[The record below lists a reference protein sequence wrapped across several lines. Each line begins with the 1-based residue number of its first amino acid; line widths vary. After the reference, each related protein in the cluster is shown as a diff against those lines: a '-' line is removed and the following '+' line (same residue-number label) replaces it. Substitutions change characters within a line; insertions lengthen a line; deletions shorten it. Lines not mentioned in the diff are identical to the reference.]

1 MSLRVFAKLIQLA
14 IIILLISGSLFIV
27 IYWENEYNFYF
38 YIVLLFVI
46 YLFLISLHKFID
58 NKFHEEQRVEN
69 DRLETIYLSNA
80 ERCFENNDYIKSIE
94 YYTKILNIKP
104 GNLLYLSKRGFL
116 YEQLCDYSNALD
128 DYSQVEKFA
137 NQVPIDIIHRKA
149 QVFIKINNYKNAINE
164 YDKILMN
171 EKNSVKYLEE
181 RAFLYFQIKEF
192 NKSMIDYLAAKENGS
207 LIALQQIIKIKEHML
222 EVNSIV
228 SQSKLKDELLLN
240 HNEKRIINE
249 KIAEDAKISDYP
261 NQISDLKNVSFEN
274 VRAVSVRYINTL
286 KINNPER
293 AEVLLQKINRGNEIL
308 TTSEELHQYKYSYD
322 LKHKVKL
329 DFVFKSFL
337 EKTNLFTLPFKQTID
352 IIDWGCGQA
361 LGTFL
366 FLEHIS
372 KLSNCEIDI
381 NKIILSDPSEIAL
394 KRGVCLLNN
403 KLKTENR
410 FSPLIKSIN
419 KKIKDVSENDIVTL
433 NSNIKIHILSNIIDM
448 DDLKIFDLFS
458 LVCKSQRN
466 KNFFLCVSPL
476 FNTSGVI
483 DYRNQKMLEFKSL
496 FTNNF
501 EVMTELSFKM
511 GIIEHNT
518 TIFENTFFVDINH
531 TPEIILLKD
540 HEKYEEEL
548 LKEKD
553 RIKYILD
560 GLKDKDRIK
569 YILDDVPF

>member
-1 MSLRVFAKLIQLA
+1 MTLRAFTKLIELA
-14 IIILLISGSLFIV
+14 IPISFISGLLYLIINWKNEFI
-27 IYWENEYNFYF
+27 FYF
-38 YIVLLFVI
+38 YIVLFFAL
-46 YLFLISLHKFID
+46 YLFLLKLYIYLD
-58 NKFHEEQRVEN
+58 NKIQEKQRAEF
-69 DRLETIYLSNA
+69 DRLEKLYLSKA
-80 ERCFENNDYIKSIE
+80 EKCLKNNEYLESIE
-94 YYTKILNIKP
+94 YYTKTLSIKP
-104 GNLLYLSKRGFL
+104 GNFLYLSKRAFL
-116 YEQLCDYSNALD
+116 YEKLCDYSNALD
-128 DYSQVEKFA
+128 DYSQIERFN
-137 NQVPIDIIHRKA
+137 NQVSTDVIERKA
-149 QVFIKINNYKNAINE
+149 EIFIKIGNYENAIIE
-164 YDKILMN
+164 YSKIIMVEPKSINFL
-171 EKNSVKYLEE
+171 EK
-181 RAFLYFQIKEF
+181 RAYLYFQTKDYK
-192 NKSMIDYLAAKENGS
+192 KSMNDYIVAKENGS
-207 LIALQQIIKIKEHML
+207 LIAMKKIVEIREQML
-222 EVNSIV
+222 EIDSLNI
-228 SQSKLKDELLLN
+228 QSRLSKEFQLN
-240 HNEKRIINE
+240 QNEKRIINE

-293 AEVLLQKINRGNEIL
+293 AEVLLQKINRGTEIL

-329 DFVFKSFL
+329 DFVFKSFF
-337 EKTNLFTLPFKQTID
+337 EKANLFTLPLKQTID

-372 KLSNCEIDI
+372 KLSNCGIDI
-381 NKIILSDPSEIAL
+381 NKIILSDPSEMAL

-403 KLKTENR
+403 KLKTEKR

-419 KKIKDVSENDIVTL
+419 KKIKDILEDDIVTL

-501 EVMTELSFKM
+501 EVMAELSFKM

-540 HEKYEEEL
+540 HEKYEEGF

-560 GLKDKDRIK
+560 NLKDKDRIK